1 MAKQRMSTLDRLKVV
16 EGSLQSRALRVR
28 KRFFAIVQSALAA
41 GLAFWVASEVVGH
54 HLPFFAPISVV
65 IVLGFTGGDRIKRAL
80 DMSFGCVVGVL
91 LGDLLF
97 ANLGA
102 GGWQI
107 ALAVGISLITASF
120 LTSSVLVNNQVAI
133 GSILIATIM
142 SPDAATTG
150 VDRTIDA
157 IIGSTIGLLTIA
169 LLPSSPL
176 ASARHE
182 LSKLLGIS
190 SSVLDDV
197 ADGLRNKDASLIEGA
212 LRAIRG
218 TQNDIDK
225 MLEATRSGTESAQL
239 SPFLWGARRYVRSM
253 GRTVAPADNV
263 VRNVRVLARRAMVL
277 VQDGDSVS
285 ERQLEIIDALA
296 KYTLDLSD
304 VFEVGT
310 KLNQATEI
318 PILVNQL
325 RKLGSEASMDV
336 VDDDSVL
343 SAYVVL
349 AQSRSV
355 IVDLLQIC
363 GMSRASSM
371 AVLAPTSDTPAYPPE
386 LWEE

>member
-239 SPFLWGARRYVRSM
+239 SPFLWGTRRYVRSM

>member
-28 KRFFAIVQSALAA
+28 KRFFAILQSALAA

-107 ALAVGISLITASF
+107 ALAVGISLIIASF

-263 VRNVRVLARRAMVL
+263 VRNVRVLVRRAMVL

-325 RKLGSEASMDV
+325 RKLGSEVSMDV